1 MLVKIEKKYMTV
13 PVNTSASVKNL
24 AIVQDGKTVYDMD
37 CKIDNICPD
46 FTAYMFADRKMFGVD
61 ICRKL
66 WGVQGVSWTIRTPED
81 LKTAEQ
87 EGWLPIFEGFI
98 PE

>member
-1 MLVKIEKKYMTV
+1 MQFKIEKKYMTV

-46 FTAYMFADRKMFGVD
+46 FTAYID
-61 ICRKL
+61 
-66 WGVQGVSWTIRTPED
+66 VSR
-81 LKTAEQ
+81 
-87 EGWLPIFEGFI
+87 FI
-98 PE
+98 NGYDFDEELAWDFIESCSLTYSLT